1 MNIIRD
7 FLNSILGRIDID
19 QNLIDSNK
27 TILLHISD
35 TPSFIY
41 PEIRRVIKLI
51 NPDFI
56 VHTGDIAD
64 NIKLGLH
71 QSYMARYR
79 HEAKKM
85 LRILDDAKAK
95 RVYLT
100 LGNHDNL
107 DFISENANSI
117 EVIEDKKLLRIGENT
132 FAISHYSDSLKD
144 VEADVYLYGH
154 DLSIDS
160 QTIDSRIYLNGISAI
175 HAIEVDT
182 LQVTKLDYPIGTDQE
197 RLKRRKTKL

>member
-1 MNIIRD
+1 MDRIKS
-7 FLNSILGRIDID
+7 FLNSLLGRINID
-19 QNLIDSNK
+19 QNSIDSNR

-41 PEIRRVIKLI
+41 PEIKRVIKLV
-51 NPDFI
+51 NPDYI

-71 QSYMARYR
+71 PSYMTRYM
-79 HEAKKM
+79 HEAKKI
-85 LRILDDAKAK
+85 LRILDDAKAR

-107 DFISENANSI
+107 DFISENSHSI
-117 EVIEDKKLLRIGENT
+117 KIIEDRTLLHIGDKD

-160 QTIDSRIYLNGISAI
+160 QTIDGRIHLNGISAI
-175 HAIEVDT
+175 HLIDVET
-182 LQVTKLDYPIGTDQE
+182 LEVTKLNYPMGTDQE
-197 RLKRRKTKL
+197 RMKRRKTKL